1 MANNLIE
8 RVNIT
13 TTQSYWSGH
22 RALTLKKATIK
33 SFITL
38 ILIVC
43 FTTAHGQRM
52 SLADV
57 MQLYAASINADQGK
71 ITKITQNLQA
81 DASNWSD
88 PKISSHKSSI
98 SSERNYR
105 IVEWKY
111 IIDGNIHGILTKR
124 LYDNPQVLS
133 LLKFTFP
140 YQIQYDSYNTDIA
153 KIATVVNRY
162 TDKNGIRY
170 QVHEDDVMVYATEYM
185 PPSSERYFVDGQ
197 ARPFYGLTMHLKLDK

>member
-1 MANNLIE
+1 MAKNLIE

-88 PKISSHKSSI
+88 PKISSHNFFKLSDSLSSI
-98 SSERNYR
+98 L
-105 IVEWKY
+105 I
-111 IIDGNIHGILTKR
+111 NIT
-124 LYDNPQVLS
+124 
-133 LLKFTFP
+133 
-140 YQIQYDSYNTDIA
+140 
-153 KIATVVNRY
+153 
-162 TDKNGIRY
+162 
-170 QVHEDDVMVYATEYM
+170 
-185 PPSSERYFVDGQ
+185 PSSFSKVLANFKRG
-197 ARPFYGLTMHLKLDK
+197 